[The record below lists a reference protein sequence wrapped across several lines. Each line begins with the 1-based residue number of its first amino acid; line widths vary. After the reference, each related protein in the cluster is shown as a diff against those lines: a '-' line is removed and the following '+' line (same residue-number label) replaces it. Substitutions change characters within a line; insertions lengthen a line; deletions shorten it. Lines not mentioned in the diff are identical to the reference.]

1 MTWPGGCAFLRRRH
15 TSYRPSCGVLR
26 SFARRVVTP
35 LCALALLLTA
45 PGCCSTS
52 SSPGMTEDRPTLPVL
67 TSLQRLTHDGTPGLW
82 MSSEDAGRLSL
93 WIYDVTGISGDDSN
107 Y

>member
-1 MTWPGGCAFLRRRH
+1 MIWPGGFACSQRRYTPYPR
-15 TSYRPSCGVLR
+15 YCGVLR
-26 SFARRVVTP
+26 SFARRVATP
-35 LCALALLLTA
+35 LCVLALPLTA

-52 SSPGMTEDRPTLPVL
+52 SIPDMPTLPVL
-67 TSLQRLTHDGTPGLW
+67 NSLQRLELNGIPGVW
-82 MSSEDAGRLSL
+82 MDDADAGRLSL

>member
-1 MTWPGGCAFLRRRH
+1 M
-15 TSYRPSCGVLR
+15 
-26 SFARRVVTP
+26 TP

-82 MSSEDAGRLSL
+82 MSSEDAGRLAV

>member
-1 MTWPGGCAFLRRRH
+1 MIWPGGCACLRRPSA
-15 TSYRPSCGVLR
+15 SYRPSCGVLR

-67 TSLQRLTHDGTPGLW
+67 TSLQRLELNGVPGVW
-82 MSSEDAGRLSL
+82 MDDADAGRLAL
-93 WIYDVTGISGDDSN
+93 WIYDVTGIDGDDSN